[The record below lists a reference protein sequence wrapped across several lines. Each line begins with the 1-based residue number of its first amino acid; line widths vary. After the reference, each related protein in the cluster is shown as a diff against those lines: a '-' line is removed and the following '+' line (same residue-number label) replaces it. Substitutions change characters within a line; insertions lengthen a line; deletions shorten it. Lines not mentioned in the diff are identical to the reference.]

1 MKIGER
7 VSYGEWEDVSY
18 YQSIVDAFNAKYGT
32 SVLAI
37 KENKNDYSHRLEV
50 VVNESVDFDC
60 KSAFEEVMAEIRF
73 NNPENPYDTKYP
85 FLRKD
90 FVHDYEKAQQYG
102 VSYTEYKE
110 GFIKGKFVEPANT
123 DTPFRLEKSEEE
135 QKGNVMQRDD
145 GSCYRAYYDSDGN
158 LERIYSVPSEA
169 VGLNQSSRLFFEKDK
184 VGYQMLVDEFNKV
197 NGQNVAQIFGN
208 EKDGYHVYMDPNWS
222 SSPEFYEIFLNL
234 ENAIALDYHPNL
246 TKAQLLSYIQ
256 SEEMREKY
264 MENPSRELLLDIFR
278 SQIHD
283 KGITPTEALKSA
295 LQTGI
300 TAEKTDEAT
309 SIEDSELNPQKVN
322 EGETID
328 GE

>member
-7 VSYGEWEDVSY
+7 VYYGEWEDVSY

-37 KENKNDYSHRLEV
+37 KENKNDYSHRFEV

-110 GFIKGKFVEPANT
+110 GFIKGKFVELANT

-135 QKGNVMQRDD
+135 QKGNVMQR
-145 GSCYRAYYDSDGN
+145 
-158 LERIYSVPSEA
+158 
-169 VGLNQSSRLFFEKDK
+169 
-184 VGYQMLVDEFNKV
+184 
-197 NGQNVAQIFGN
+197 
-208 EKDGYHVYMDPNWS
+208 
-222 SSPEFYEIFLNL
+222 
-234 ENAIALDYHPNL
+234 
-246 TKAQLLSYIQ
+246 
-256 SEEMREKY
+256 
-264 MENPSRELLLDIFR
+264 
-278 SQIHD
+278 
-283 KGITPTEALKSA
+283 
-295 LQTGI
+295 
-300 TAEKTDEAT
+300 
-309 SIEDSELNPQKVN
+309 
-322 EGETID
+322 
-328 GE
+328 